1 MRVVLSLILCC
12 FSLLSFSQRNSGA
25 WVDSVYNSFTE
36 DERIAQLMIVRLST
50 IDLKTNIVT
59 YFDKEVEDFV
69 KKYNV
74 GGVIVFQGA
83 PVKQAE
89 TINRLQ
95 QIAKTPIMISIDAE
109 WGLGQRMFDSILLLP
124 KQMMLGAMTDSSIV
138 YKYGKIVAD
147 QCKRLGI
154 HVNYAP
160 VVDVNNNP
168 ANPVINDRS
177 FGENKYKVAIF
188 GIEYMKG
195 LQDNHI
201 MACAKHFPGHGD
213 VSVDSHLDLPVIN
226 KSLAQLDSLEL
237 YPFKRLFAAGV
248 ASVMNAHLYIP
259 AIDNT
264 KNRATSLS
272 EKNIKGLLQDQLGFK
287 GLIFTDALE
296 MQGVQKFFPKGE
308 AAVQA
313 LKAGSDMLCLPADI
327 PLSIA
332 AIKDAIKT
340 NQISWTEIE
349 MHCKKVLAAKY
360 EYVLDYTKPIDLN
373 NLTNDLNSEVPEMT
387 RLVAENAITLLSGNE
402 KDFLSINKKEKIAY
416 IGFGSDSASSIAVRL
431 KNNYNADT
439 YFFTIAKNN
448 PASVKQILESLKNY
462 NKVIVGIHN
471 INRPPLN
478 NFGIS
483 QQTVEII
490 NQIESKNKT
499 IILLFGNA
507 YAAKNWC
514 DASNLI
520 VCYEDGSIIQ
530 HTALDMLEGRIPFK
544 GTLPVTVCKKF
555 VSGFGI
561 NTEHLKKKKHH

>member
-1 MRVVLSLILCC
+1 MRIVLSLILCC
-12 FSLLSFSQRNSGA
+12 FSLFSFSQRNSKVWA
-25 WVDSVYNSFTE
+25 DSVYNSFSE

-59 YFDKEVEDFV
+59 YFDKEVEDLM

-74 GGVIVFQGA
+74 GGVIVFQGS

-95 QIAKTPIMISIDAE
+95 QVAKTPIMMSIDAE

-124 KQMMLGAMTDSSIV
+124 KQMMLGAMSDSSIV

-168 ANPVINDRS
+168 SNPVINDRS
-177 FGENKYKVAIF
+177 FGENKYKVASF

-213 VSVDSHLDLPVIN
+213 VSVDSHLDLPIIN

-264 KNRATSLS
+264 KNLATSLS
-272 EKNIKGLLQDQLGFK
+272 EKNIKGLLQNQLGFK

-308 AAVQA
+308 AAVKA
-313 LKAGSDMLCLPADI
+313 LKAGSDMLCLPVDI

-332 AIKDAIKT
+332 SIKDAIK
-340 NQISWTEIE
+340 NKQLSWEEIE
-349 MHCKKVLAAKY
+349 LHCKKVLEAKY
-360 EYVLDYTKPIDLN
+360 EYVIENVKPINLN

-387 RLVAENAITLLSGNE
+387 RLIAENAMTLLAANE
-402 KDFLSINKKEKIAY
+402 TDFLSINKKERIAY
-416 IGFGSDSASSIAVRL
+416 IGFGSDSLSAMSMRL
-431 KNNYNADT
+431 KNNHNADT
-439 YFFTIAKNN
+439 YFLSISKNN
-448 PASVKQILESLKNY
+448 PESVKQILESL
-462 NKVIVGIHN
+462 NKYDKIIIGIHN

-483 QQTVEII
+483 QQTVDLI
-490 NQIESKNKT
+490 NQIESKKKS

-507 YAAKNWC
+507 YAAKNWN
-514 DASNLI
+514 DVKNLI

-530 HTALDMLEGRIPFK
+530 NTALDMLEGRIEFK
-544 GTLPVTVCKKF
+544 GTLPVTVSKKY